1 MEYHQILICKN
12 CGKKMNLKNKIK
24 LKTAPNFKLLSTK
37 KYFLELKKL
46 KNKYVVVYFYPKD
59 DTPGC
64 TLETKDFN
72 SLLTKFK
79 KLDCLV
85 LGISK
90 DDLKSHEKFRKKYKV
105 KFDLLSDEKKNAIK
119 AYKVWGKKK
128 FMGREFMGLIRSTFL
143 IKNNNI
149 IKEWRSV
156 KVKDHA
162 KEVLNFITNDK

>member
-1 MEYHQILICKN
+1 MTKLLR
-12 CGKKMNLKNKIK
+12 KK
-24 LKTAPNFKLLSTK
+24 AANFKLKSTSGK
-37 KYFLELKKL
+37 LFELKKN
-46 KNKYVVVYFYPKD
+46 KSKYVVLYFYPKD

-72 SLLTKFK
+72 SLLPKFK

-85 LGISK
+85 LGLSK
-90 DDLKSHEKFRKKYKV
+90 DDLKSHDKFIKKYKV
-105 KFDLLSDEKKNAIK
+105 KFDLLSDEKKVAIE
-119 AYKVWGKKK
+119 AYKVWGKKN

-143 IKNNNI
+143 IKDNKI

-162 KEVLNFITNDK
+162 QEVLKFVENH

>member
-1 MEYHQILICKN
+1 
-12 CGKKMNLKNKIK
+12 MNLKNKIK

-46 KNKYVVVYFYPKD
+46 KNKYILIYFYPKD

-90 DDLKSHEKFRKKYKV
+90 DDLKSHEKFRKKYRV

-119 AYKVWGKKK
+119 AYKVW
-128 FMGREFMGLIRSTFL
+128 
-143 IKNNNI
+143 
-149 IKEWRSV
+149 
-156 KVKDHA
+156 
-162 KEVLNFITNDK
+162 